1 MISYIVSDFFGQL
14 EMKQSSVIDFE
25 ARLLLIAAPR
35 VVLTAYMFIYVKLAD
50 LLIHRF
56 FKRKLASHY
65 TFYNF

>member
-1 MISYIVSDFFGQL
+1 MSDFFGQL

-56 FKRKLASHY
+56 FKE
-65 TFYNF
+65 N